1 MIRSI
6 ASSACLLC
14 IACFPINSYGPVS
27 RLEGCWAFA
36 SSVDSTVVIGQPPT
50 IETGYRVDTLLL
62 QRTRYSDSYSHLRN
76 RDVFDVRPH
85 YAQLMRYWWATD
97 DSIFVHES
105 GPFDTRQFALRRGD
119 STMAGIMTHTYDFPG
134 TTYSTVVAQRF
145 WCADR
150 AAT

>member
-1 MIRSI
+1 MTRSI
-6 ASSACLLC
+6 ASLVCLLC
-14 IACFPINSYGPVS
+14 IACFHINSYGPVT
-27 RLEGCWAFA
+27 RLDGCWEFT
-36 SSVDSTVVIGQPPT
+36 STVDSTVVDGEPPT
-50 IETGYRVDTLLL
+50 IENGHRVDTLLL
-62 QRTRYSDSYSHLRN
+62 QLDRYTDSYSRLRH
-76 RDVFDVRPH
+76 REVFDVRPH
-85 YAQLMRYWWATD
+85 HSQLMRYWWATD

-119 STMAGIMTHTYDFPG
+119 NTMPGLMIHTYDIPG